1 MSNPDFLENNL
12 IAQLIEEDKINE
24 LLIDFNFKQ
33 PKTLFDI
40 YIKDKFKDENELYK
54 NNISNTKPDK
64 LFIEKYNLYKES
76 FNNLDNNEKEKYKLL
91 LKQEQNK
98 FERNIEIIKK
108 YIFKGIDGHIKLK
121 RTAFQI
127 YLSDEIIKGLER
139 GDSVQYIT
147 NKCYYEWDKID
158 FETKKNYS
166 KNAELDQNI
175 LDIAQN
181 HRLIN
186 SFVVFIY
193 HYLKSNDFTEENFP
207 SLNDIAKLYN
217 NLPTNKQLLYE
228 DYTKEFINLRFKL
241 YDIYEAIHGINTKTP
256 PGALRIFLQEKAYNN
271 EISSINEGKILWEN
285 LSTEQKEIYLNKCHS
300 QFLAYKY
307 KELLIN
313 KKIKRFLPRKPKSP
327 FTIFLRHTAGVKVP
341 EDTKPMNFFHDMYNN
356 LPTEKK
362 EKFDNI
368 FKKELE
374 DYNKKLSML
383 NNKNFQLPPKP
394 KSGLSF
400 FLSERFKEYK
410 NNDMNLDP
418 NKYINLVFE
427 EWFNDKIDKKKV

>member
-1 MSNPDFLENNL
+1 M
-12 IAQLIEEDKINE
+12 
-24 LLIDFNFKQ
+24 
-33 PKTLFDI
+33 
-40 YIKDKFKDENELYK
+40 
-54 NNISNTKPDK
+54 
-64 LFIEKYNLYKES
+64 
-76 FNNLDNNEKEKYKLL
+76 
-91 LKQEQNK
+91 
-98 FERNIEIIKK
+98 
-108 YIFKGIDGHIKLK
+108 
-121 RTAFQI
+121 
-127 YLSDEIIKGLER
+127 
-139 GDSVQYIT
+139 
-147 NKCYYEWDKID
+147 
-158 FETKKNYS
+158 
-166 KNAELDQNI
+166 
-175 LDIAQN
+175 
-181 HRLIN
+181 
-186 SFVVFIY
+186 
-193 HYLKSNDFTEENFP
+193 
-207 SLNDIAKLYN
+207 
-217 NLPTNKQLLYE
+217 
-228 DYTKEFINLRFKL
+228 
-241 YDIYEAIHGINTKTP
+241 
-256 PGALRIFLQEKAYNN
+256 
-271 EISSINEGKILWEN
+271 
-285 LSTEQKEIYLNKCHS
+285 
-300 QFLAYKY
+300 AYKY

-427 EWFNDKIDKKKV
+427 EWFNDKIDKKKYEELAKKDKKRFEIQMNEFEKNGYYTKAYQEDYDSYSSSSSSSSSSSYISSDES